1 MVSAK
6 HVDHRTDVWALAA
19 VAYEALTGERPFQ
32 GRSIGAQ
39 IPAVHSGGVTKP
51 SVVGKNGYPIAKAA
65 QIAFRAAVE
74 HLAERARSVE
84 LISFVLYSPTELMA
98 FASALASNA
107 STLPGRTRD

>member
-1 MVSAK
+1 MRDRERDAESL
-6 HVDHRTDVWALAA
+6 RLAEENGVRS
-19 VAYEALTGERPFQ
+19 VAFPTI
-32 GRSIGAQ
+32 S
-39 IPAVHSGGVTKP
+39 
-51 SVVGKNGYPIAKAA
+51 VGKNGYPVAKAA

-107 STLPGRTRD
+107 STLPGRTRV